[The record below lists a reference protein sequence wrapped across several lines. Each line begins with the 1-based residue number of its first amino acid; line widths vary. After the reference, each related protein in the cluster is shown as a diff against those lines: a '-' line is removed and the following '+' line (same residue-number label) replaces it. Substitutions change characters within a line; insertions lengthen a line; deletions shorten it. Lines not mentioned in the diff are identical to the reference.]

1 LERYI
6 VLVFFE
12 YNIKTNFVGVLYEHI
27 KRGERKLMIKPVQ
40 SLCHSFYQNPRPFL
54 GAKRVEVERRNVM
67 EKDSTSFSSIL
78 KKALAETSK

>member
-1 LERYI
+1 
-6 VLVFFE
+6 
-12 YNIKTNFVGVLYEHI
+12 
-27 KRGERKLMIKPVQ
+27 MIKPVQ